1 MNEIQKSNR
10 GGKRA
15 GAGRPKTNRVRC
27 CFQLTP
33 EEKEVMA
40 TLLSDIRQGYRPPTL
55 AETQKAYAKAM
66 KAYTSQQGTA
76 KARALGVLTQ
86 CGQLLGMTYPAMKKD
101 RDEQSR
107 LYDLE
112 RAKAYEESQKEIEKR
127 RLQDTR
133 MSLMASESHS
143 ERF

>member
-1 MNEIQKSNR
+1 
-10 GGKRA
+10 
-15 GAGRPKTNRVRC
+15 
-27 CFQLTP
+27 
-33 EEKEVMA
+33 
-40 TLLSDIRQGYRPPTL
+40 
-55 AETQKAYAKAM
+55 
-66 KAYTSQQGTA
+66 
-76 KARALGVLTQ
+76 
-86 CGQLLGMTYPAMKKD
+86 MKKD

-127 RLQDTR
+127 ILQDTR